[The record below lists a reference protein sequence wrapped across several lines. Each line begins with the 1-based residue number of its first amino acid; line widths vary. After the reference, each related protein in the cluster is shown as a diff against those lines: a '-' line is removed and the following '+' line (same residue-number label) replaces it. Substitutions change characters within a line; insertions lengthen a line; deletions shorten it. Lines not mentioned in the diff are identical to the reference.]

1 MIPLRLTNSKYKKI
15 ILSPYIDIENNKVRI
30 STRIIDSQANLQRDL
45 LLKKIDKDRKCKEL
59 LTRHVKRRM
68 TKYGIIKKKRG
79 KHIILTELGKEL
91 LKPHLSTPPLTRD

>member
-1 MIPLRLTNSKYKKI
+1 MYNEDEYFVKRNRENLVDFYK
-15 ILSPYIDIENNKVRI
+15 EE
-30 STRIIDSQANLQRDL
+30 
-45 LLKKIDKDRKCKEL
+45 LKKIDKDRKCKEL
-59 LTRHVKRRM
+59 LTRHAKCRM